1 MHRFYCPDID
11 LKQKTVFILD
21 PKEIHH
27 LTNVLRLKPDAEIAL
42 FNSNREEVRGKIL
55 EISKAKVSVK
65 VDAYKKI
72 DVKIPQLIL
81 ACAIPKKS
89 KFETIIEK
97 STELGVDEIMP
108 LRTSRTEV
116 HLNEDRHEKKILR
129 YETVAINAAKQSQRI
144 SVPHIH
150 PLTEFSKAIEYLLK
164 DSAVIMP
171 SLTGETETIFQAL
184 ARSKEQGREKI
195 SILIGP
201 EGDFSD
207 EEYRLAHA
215 KGCIPVTLGDTI
227 LKVETAAIC
236 AVSCVRQYFL

>member
-27 LTNVLRLKPDAEIAL
+27 LTHVLRLKPDEKIAL
-42 FNSNREEVRGKIL
+42 FNSNREEVRGNIL
-55 EISKAKVSVK
+55 EINRTKVSVK

-72 DVKIPQLIL
+72 DIKIPELIL

-108 LRTSRTEV
+108 LKTSRTEI
-116 HLNEDRHEKKILR
+116 HLKEDRHEKKILR

-150 PLTEFSKAIEYLLK
+150 PVTEFSKAVEYLLK
-164 DSAVIMP
+164 DSTVIMP
-171 SLTGETETIFQAL
+171 SLTGKTETIFQAL
-184 ARSKEQGREKI
+184 AHSRNQGGKKI

-207 EEYRLAHA
+207 EEYHLAHT

-236 AVSCVRQYFL
+236 AVSCARQYFL